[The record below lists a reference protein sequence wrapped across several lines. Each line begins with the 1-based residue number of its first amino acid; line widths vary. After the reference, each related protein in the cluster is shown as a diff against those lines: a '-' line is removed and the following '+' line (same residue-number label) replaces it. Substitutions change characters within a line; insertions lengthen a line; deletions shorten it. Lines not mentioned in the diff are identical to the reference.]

1 MATGKRLHDEPHER
15 RAKSLMVAVVC
26 CVAMTVLLVNLYR
39 LQVIE
44 AEESIRVSNENS
56 MREQVVLPPRG
67 RILDRNGN
75 ELARNRPAY
84 SICVLP
90 YSLRNRDAVI
100 SSLCKIRDVEGN
112 AVFDSV
118 TLVQQIRKANTRK
131 FELTRIKEDVPIDI
145 VSIVEEHYMELPGI
159 VVETESRREYPY
171 GPSAFHAVGYMGE
184 IPENEFDTLRNQD
197 YYWGDL
203 MGRAGLERTYESV
216 MRGKCGREYL
226 EVNAYGKSLGTVS
239 NIKKIDPTYG
249 YDLYTTLDINL
260 QLAAQKAFPDSLK
273 GAVVAVD
280 PRNGDVLVLF
290 SNPSVDPNIFSS
302 SSSVRSKTWAA
313 VAADRNLPLN
323 NRAIAGVYPPGSTF
337 KVLTGITGLDA
348 GIISKDSRMPSTCG
362 GSFRFGNRIAKC
374 HKPPPGHGSTNI
386 ISAVQYSC
394 NVYFYQLGLKLGDT
408 RINKYANM
416 FSLGSVTGID
426 LPGEKA
432 GYLSGEKAYNERFA
446 ARKWRWTQGL
456 VMDLAIG
463 QQQVLTPLQLA
474 LMVGGMGNGKLIYTP
489 RLLSEERNKDGIL
502 VYQNLPVVR
511 NKIAVGQYALDVIRE
526 ALAAVVRP
534 GGTGWRAGVQGIPV
548 GGKTGSAQNPHSD
561 ISHAMFIAVAPVD
574 DPVIAVAVAIEN
586 AGGGGAVAA
595 PVAGALLN
603 YFFSETEE
611 GKSVYKKY
619 NPDSELKTKRPLT
632 QRPALS
638 AAESAANAAADAADR
653 SESAPA
659 IRRPTPEG
667 GND

>member
-1 MATGKRLHDEPHER
+1 MAIGKRLHDEPHER
-15 RAKSLMVAVVC
+15 RAKSLVVGVVC
-26 CVAMTVLLVNLYR
+26 CLAMAVLLVNLYR

-56 MREQVVLPPRG
+56 MREQIVLPPRG
-67 RILDRNGN
+67 RILDRNGK

-100 SSLCKIRDVEGN
+100 SSLCKIRDTDGN

-118 TLVQQIRKANTRK
+118 TLVQQIRRANSRK

-171 GPSAFHAVGYMGE
+171 GPVAFHAVGYMGE
-184 IPENEFDTLRNQD
+184 IPESEFDTLRNKD

-216 MRGKCGREYL
+216 MRGTCGREYL
-226 EVNAYGKSLGTVS
+226 EVNAYGKSLGVVS
-239 NIKKIDPTYG
+239 SIKKVDPVYG
-249 YDLYTTLDINL
+249 YDIYTTIDINL
-260 QLAAQKAFPDSLK
+260 QLAARKAFPDSLK
-273 GAVVAVD
+273 GAVVALD

-337 KVLTGITGLDA
+337 KVLSGITGLDA
-348 GIISKDSRMPSTCG
+348 GIITKESRMPSACG
-362 GSFRFGNRIAKC
+362 GSFRFGNRVAKC
-374 HKPPPGHGSTNI
+374 HKPAPGHGSTNI
-386 ISAVQYSC
+386 ISAIQYSC
-394 NVYFYQLGLKLGDT
+394 NVYFYQLGLKLGDA
-408 RINKYANM
+408 RINKYAKM
-416 FSLGSVTGID
+416 FALGDITGID

-446 ARKWRWTQGL
+446 SRNWKWTQGL

-474 LMVGGMGNGKLIYTP
+474 LMAGGMGNGKYIYKP
-489 RLLSEERNKDGIL
+489 RLMSEERNKDGIL
-502 VYQNLPVVR
+502 VKQNLPEKKSKLV
-511 NKIAVGQYALDVIRE
+511 VGQYALDVIHE
-526 ALAAVVRP
+526 ALAAVVKP
-534 GGTGWRAGVQGIPV
+534 GGTGWRAGVPGIPV

-561 ISHAMFIAVAPVD
+561 LSHAMFIAVAPVD

-603 YFFSETEE
+603 YFFTETEE

-619 NPDSELKTKRPLT
+619 NPDSEQKPKRASVPK
-632 QRPALS
+632 PS

-653 SESAPA
+653 SESTP
-659 IRRPTPEG
+659 RPSAPEG
-667 GND
+667 GNE

>member
-1 MATGKRLHDEPHER
+1 MAIGKRLHDEPHER
-15 RAKSLMVAVVC
+15 RAKSLVIGIVC
-26 CVAMTVLLVNLYR
+26 CVAMSVLLINLYR
-39 LQVIE
+39 LQVVE

-56 MREQVVLPPRG
+56 MREQIVLPPRG

-100 SSLCKIRDVEGN
+100 SSLCKIRDTDGN

-118 TLVQQIRKANTRK
+118 TLLQQIRRATNRRK
-131 FELTRIKEDVPIDI
+131 FDLTRIKEDVPIDI

-171 GPSAFHAVGYMGE
+171 GPAAFHAVGYMGE

-216 MRGKCGREYL
+216 MRGTCGREYL
-226 EVNAYGKSLGTVS
+226 EVNAYGKSMGVVS
-239 NIKKIDPTYG
+239 NIKKIDPVYG
-249 YDLYTTLDINL
+249 YDIYTTLDINL
-260 QLAAQKAFPDSLK
+260 QLAARKAFPDSLK
-273 GAVVAVD
+273 GAVVALD
-280 PRNGDVLVLF
+280 PRNGEVLVLF

-302 SSSVRSKTWAA
+302 SPSVRSKTWAA
-313 VAADRNLPLN
+313 VAADRSLPLN

-337 KVLTGITGLDA
+337 KALTGITGLDA
-348 GIISKDSRMPSTCG
+348 GIISKESRMPAACG

-374 HKPPPGHGSTNI
+374 HKPAPGHGSTNI
-386 ISAVQYSC
+386 ISAIQYSC
-394 NVYFYQLGLKLGDT
+394 NVYFYQLGLKLGDA

-416 FSLGSVTGID
+416 FGLGGITGID
-426 LPGEKA
+426 LPGEKG

-446 ARKWRWTQGL
+446 SRKWKWTQGL

-474 LMVGGMGNGKLIYTP
+474 LMVGGMGNGKVIYKP
-489 RLLSEERNKDGIL
+489 HLLSEERNKDGIL
-502 VYQNLPVVR
+502 VYQNRPVV
-511 NKIAVGQYALDVIRE
+511 KSKLQVGQYALDVIRE
-526 ALAAVVRP
+526 ALTAVVNP
-534 GGTGWRAGVQGIPV
+534 GGTGWRAGVRGIPV

-561 ISHAMFIAVAPVD
+561 LTHAMFIAVAPVD

-586 AGGGGAVAA
+586 AGGGGAMAA

-603 YFFSETEE
+603 YYFSETEE

-619 NPDSELKTKRPLT
+619 NPDSDLKNKK
-632 QRPALS
+632 PAMPKPAPS
-638 AAESAANAAADAADR
+638 AAVNAANAAADASDR
-653 SESAPA
+653 SESAP
-659 IRRPTPEG
+659 RPSAPES
-667 GND
+667 GNE

>member
-1 MATGKRLHDEPHER
+1 MA
-15 RAKSLMVAVVC
+15 
-26 CVAMTVLLVNLYR
+26 VLLVNLYR
-39 LQVIE
+39 LQVLG
-44 AEESIRVSNENS
+44 AEENIRTSNENS

-90 YSLRNRDAVI
+90 YKLRGRDAVI
-100 SSLCKIRDVEGN
+100 SALCKIRDAEGG

-118 TLVQQIRKANTRK
+118 TLAQQFRRANSRK
-131 FELTRIKEDVPIDI
+131 FDLTRIKEDVPIDI

-171 GPSAFHAVGYMGE
+171 GELAFHAVGYMGE

-203 MGRAGLERTYESV
+203 MGRAGLERAYESV
-216 MRGKCGREYL
+216 MRGRCGREYL
-226 EVNAYGKSLGTVS
+226 EVNAYGKSLGAVS
-239 NIKKIDPTYG
+239 SIQKVDPVYG
-249 YDLYTTLDINL
+249 NDLYTTLDINL
-260 QLAAQKAFPDSLK
+260 QLAAMKAFPDSLK
-273 GAVVAVD
+273 GAVAAID

-302 SSSVRSKTWAA
+302 APSVRSKTWAA

-337 KVLTGITGLDA
+337 KVLSGIAGLDA
-348 GIISKDSRMPSTCG
+348 GSITKDARMPSACG

-374 HKPPPGHGSTNI
+374 HKPAPGHGSTNY

-394 NVYFYQLGLKLGDT
+394 NVYFYQLGLRLGDA
-408 RINKYANM
+408 RINKYAKM
-416 FSLGSVTGID
+416 FSLGSITGID

-446 ARKWRWTQGL
+446 SRNWRWTQGL

-474 LMVGGMGNGKLIYTP
+474 LMVGGMGNGKLIYKP

-502 VYQNLPVVR
+502 VHQNLPAVR
-511 NKIAVGQYALDVIRE
+511 NKVEVGLYALEVTRE
-526 ALAAVVRP
+526 ALAAVVKP
-534 GGTGWRAGVQGIPV
+534 GGTGWRASVPGIPV

-561 ISHAMFIAVAPVD
+561 LSHAMFIACAPID
-574 DPVIAVAVAIEN
+574 NPVIAVAVAIEN

-611 GKSVYKKY
+611 GKGVYKKY
-619 NPDSELKTKRPLT
+619 NQEPEQKPRRPPAP
-632 QRPALS
+632 RPA
-638 AAESAANAAADAADR
+638 AQ
-653 SESAPA
+653 
-659 IRRPTPEG
+659 EG
-667 GND
+667 GQQ